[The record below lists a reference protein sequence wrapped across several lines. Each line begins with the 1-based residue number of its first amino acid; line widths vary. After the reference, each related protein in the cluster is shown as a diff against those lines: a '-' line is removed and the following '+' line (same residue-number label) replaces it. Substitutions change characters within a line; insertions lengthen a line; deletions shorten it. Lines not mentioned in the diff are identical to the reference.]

1 MNKELTFEQIKE
13 QFSNPD
19 WTSELLSNCY
29 LEPSDKAK
37 SIKYIINQLAS
48 RDSSIRY
55 IASLMII
62 RFDIQDAVE
71 PLIGRILDKD
81 TKNSNGTMAFA
92 LEDLNCENHLVRIFE
107 ILATQSYESKCH
119 AYNILSEQ
127 EFIFMKEDIHEMKR
141 ILNNVEQNQEE
152 NQIFDNETLEMIKD
166 SYEGFEQYLIESE
179 RK

>member
-1 MNKELTFEQIKE
+1 MKKELTFEQIQE

-19 WTSELLSNCY
+19 WNSELLSNCY
-29 LEPSDKAK
+29 LELTDKAK
-37 SIKYIINQLAS
+37 STKYIIDQLAS

-55 IASLMII
+55 IASLMIV
-62 RFDIQDAVE
+62 RFDIQGAVD

-81 TKNSNGTMAFA
+81 TKNSNGTMTFA
-92 LEDLNCENHLVRIFE
+92 LEDLNCGNHLVRIFE

-127 EFIFMKEDIHEMKR
+127 EFVFTEEDIHEMNR
-141 ILNNVEQNQEE
+141 ILNNAEQNQEE

-166 SYEGFEQYLIESE
+166 GYEGFEKYLTKNS
-179 RK
+179 

>member
-29 LEPSDKAK
+29 LEPSDRAK
-37 SIKYIINQLAS
+37 STMYIIDQLAS

-62 RFDIQDAVE
+62 RFDIHDAVE
-71 PLIGRILDKD
+71 PLIERILDKD

-92 LEDLNCENHLVRIFE
+92 LEDLNCENHLVKVFE

-119 AYNILSEQ
+119 AYNILNEQ
-127 EFIFMKEDIHEMKR
+127 EFKFTEVDIHEMNK
-141 ILNNVEQNQEE
+141 ILNNAERNKEE

-166 SYEGFEQYLIESE
+166 GYEGFEQYLIESE